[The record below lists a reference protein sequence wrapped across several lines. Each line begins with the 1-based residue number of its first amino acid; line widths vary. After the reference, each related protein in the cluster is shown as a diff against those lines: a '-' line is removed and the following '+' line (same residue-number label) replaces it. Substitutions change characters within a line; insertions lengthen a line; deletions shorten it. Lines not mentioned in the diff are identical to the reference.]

1 MFLHACETVIDIV
14 EVGQVEYRRAEEW
27 TSGAVE
33 DTSLAGT
40 ATPSP
45 ATEPQQAVA
54 QPVNDFSDVSPL
66 TITEQGIRC
75 ISSNLIIIYIDCQII
90 SFVVRGAFNYYA
102 LLSLY
107 VLRSILV

>member
-54 QPVNDFSDVSPL
+54 QPVNDFSDVSRQS
-66 TITEQGIRC
+66 T
-75 ISSNLIIIYIDCQII
+75 SSNRTRNKMYIFE
-90 SFVVRGAFNYYA
+90 SYYH
-102 LLSLY
+102 LY
-107 VLRSILV
+107 